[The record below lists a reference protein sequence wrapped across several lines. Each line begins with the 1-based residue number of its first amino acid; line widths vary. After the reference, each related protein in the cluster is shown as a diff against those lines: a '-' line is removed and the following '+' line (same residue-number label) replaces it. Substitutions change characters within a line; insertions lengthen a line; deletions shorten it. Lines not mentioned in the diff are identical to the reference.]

1 MKLPEGGAGATG
13 GEVTLRAATPAD
25 RGFLFSVYAATRD
38 AELEQVPWTDAQKQ
52 AFLWQQFEAQDHEYR
67 RAYPDGRFSVIELST
82 NPVGRLYLRHGATD
96 TRIIDLA
103 LLPEFRNWGIGSRL
117 LGDLTR
123 DADHSGRS
131 LSIHVEVFNSGARRL
146 YERFGFEVT
155 EDKGVYLLLTRPLQ
169 PRR

>member
-1 MKLPEGGAGATG
+1 MKLPEGGAGAAG
-13 GEVTLRAATPAD
+13 GEVTLRAETPAD